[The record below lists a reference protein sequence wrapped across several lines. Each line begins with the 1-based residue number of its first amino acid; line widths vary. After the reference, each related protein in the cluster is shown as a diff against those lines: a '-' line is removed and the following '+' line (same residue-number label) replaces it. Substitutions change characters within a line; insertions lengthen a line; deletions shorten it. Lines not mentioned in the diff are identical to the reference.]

1 MQVYGRRETTLKTTL
16 DGGRR
21 AILTNKR
28 SRYVVVDRPVERRE
42 RGGKRVKHAE
52 TWNEVN

>member
-1 MQVYGRRETTLKTTL
+1 MQVYGTRETTLKTTL